1 MRTTLSKEAITQELL
16 AIVKENTVSSLPVT
30 YIEMKRNHP
39 DTFLHFKFADEYSYI
54 LCNETFFFSAE
65 DREHEDDI
73 FIIDS
78 GWKEAFVD
86 FEKHFN
92 ITGKETILQL
102 MSRAYD
108 EVHAIYTFAY
118 GNKHTGVKRPETIDD
133 ILFYAQYDGNNYC
146 FLLDAYID
154 DLGHN
159 YEIRLYPVVNL
170 QKRTIEIDYRIVSG
184 YVEYND
190 YEESIA
196 DLFESVIF
204 SKIGKKKEDLTPEDS
219 TVLQML
225 NV

>member
-39 DTFLHFKFADEYSYI
+39 DTFLHFKFLDEYSYI

-78 GWKEAFVD
+78 GWKESFVD

-118 GNKHTGVKRPETIDD
+118 GNKHTGVKRPETMDD